1 MGYLE
6 PKWLSIAANK
16 VDALDIKGY
25 HRRAYYYDKFF
36 CPYMGWN
43 GKPNSHDRFILVVYQ
58 NKDDVMCEIRYIR
71 ASLKGTP
78 TSSTIDPDIIVK
90 FYDRVNQSLPM
101 FENPRI
107 EEIEGR
113 AFIHGV
119 GGDIPSYSYY
129 GIDRLGKLFA
139 GRLVE
144 YYGNQLS
151 VAIRWNGNLPTFSDI
166 DTVYHELNT
175 LYYNAKGIKYQWNTG
190 RKNGLMTDIAAR
202 RKQIDKLNSQLERI
216 CELSANAM
224 NTLSEKYGI
233 EISI

>member
-25 HRRAYYYDKFF
+25 HRRAYYYEKFF

-58 NKDDVMCEIRYIR
+58 NKDDIMCEIRCMGGSSKY
-71 ASLKGTP
+71 TP
-78 TSSTIDPDIIVK
+78 TSTTIDPDIINK

-101 FENPRI
+101 FVNPRI

-119 GGDIPSYSYY
+119 RGDIPRYSYY
-129 GIDRLGKLFA
+129 GVDRLGKLFA
-139 GRLVE
+139 GRMVE

-151 VAIRWNGNLPTFSDI
+151 VAIRWNENLPTFSDI

-175 LYYNAKGIKYQWNTG
+175 LYYNAKGIKDQWNTG

-202 RKQIDKLNSQLERI
+202 RKQIDELNSQLEHV
-216 CELSANAM
+216 CEVSANAM